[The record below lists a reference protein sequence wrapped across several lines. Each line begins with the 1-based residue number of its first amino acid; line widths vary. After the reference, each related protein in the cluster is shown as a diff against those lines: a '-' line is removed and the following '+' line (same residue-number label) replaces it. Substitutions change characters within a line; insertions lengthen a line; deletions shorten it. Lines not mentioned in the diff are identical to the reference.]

1 MGVLFIRFDSII
13 PYCPHH
19 PTSEHPSF
27 FITIIMGMNSSRLM
41 AVAAILAALTSIE
54 VEACLGEPC
63 KIGNPTMCRLI
74 RETNRAGSVSTHSSL
89 LGEPMPD
96 AHRRLVSTRRR
107 MPEEMGARFCKTHMN
122 GKKPLSGFKWVYKTT
137 KFCKKC
143 TPSAPTTTKKNSS
156 IAAGAKGDRNL
167 SKNGSGRVGKSK

>member
-1 MGVLFIRFDSII
+1 MGPLKYFDSII

-96 AHRRLVSTRRR
+96 AHRRLVSAGIRRR
-107 MPEEMGARFCKTHMN
+107 LGCAHLQPCEDTTCPGYLSPEERAA
-122 GKKPLSGFKWVYKTT
+122 KKKRIS
-137 KFCKKC
+137 
-143 TPSAPTTTKKNSS
+143 
-156 IAAGAKGDRNL
+156 
-167 SKNGSGRVGKSK
+167 

>member
-1 MGVLFIRFDSII
+1 MGPLKYFDSII

-74 RETNRAGSVSTHSSL
+74 RETNRAGSTSSARSL
-89 LGEPMPD
+89 LGESMPEALRRLGST
-96 AHRRLVSTRRR
+96 AHRRL
-107 MPEEMGARFCKTHMN
+107 
-122 GKKPLSGFKWVYKTT
+122 
-137 KFCKKC
+137 C
-143 TPSAPTTTKKNSS
+143 TVPGHKQLHGCQAN
-156 IAAGAKGDRNL
+156 
-167 SKNGSGRVGKSK
+167 

>member
-1 MGVLFIRFDSII
+1 MGPLKYFDSII

-96 AHRRLVSTRRR
+96 AHRRLVSHRRLVDPCEFTSR
-107 MPEEMGARFCKTHMN
+107 LKR
-122 GKKPLSGFKWVYKTT
+122 
-137 KFCKKC
+137 
-143 TPSAPTTTKKNSS
+143 TPAHRANCPWCL
-156 IAAGAKGDRNL
+156 D
-167 SKNGSGRVGKSK
+167 

>member
-1 MGVLFIRFDSII
+1 MGPLKYFDSII

-74 RETNRAGSVSTHSSL
+74 RETNRAGSMPAHCSI
-89 LGEPMPD
+89 GESMPD
-96 AHRRLVSTRRR
+96 THRRLARSERRR
-107 MPEEMGARFCKTHMN
+107 LYN
-122 GKKPLSGFKWVYKTT
+122 DVYFSNKACTQLY
-137 KFCKKC
+137 KKC
-143 TPSAPTTTKKNSS
+143 GGGIIPNTDPVEFYDVRFPKVSPNSS
-156 IAAGAKGDRNL
+156 FVK
-167 SKNGSGRVGKSK
+167 KW